1 MKNNKYYVHPIL
13 VRRQPT
19 EAFKNK
25 KKLIPVL
32 LISLVIFLSACSK
45 NSENRIIR
53 VGIYQNE
60 PKIFWDQ
67 NGKPSGFFI
76 ELLEK
81 IAANENWKLEYSACD
96 WEECLLLLQQGE
108 IDLMPDVAY
117 SLERDDLFDFHK
129 IPATESW
136 SRVYT
141 GPDSKITRI
150 DQLDGRKISVL
161 NGSIQQAD
169 LKKMQEAY
177 GFVLEIVPAN
187 STKEIFE
194 LIQKGN
200 ADAGI
205 TNYFFGD
212 YFYQDYGLAKTDIIL
227 NASTLFYATTQGK
240 NQDLLDAI
248 DRNLGQWQEDS
259 RSPYYRILNRW
270 LNPGGPGQWLIIA
283 AWVAGV
289 GIILSVIASFWILSL
304 RKQVRE
310 RTKHLLE
317 ANRII
322 SESEGRYKLISSIT
336 SDYMFSSKVDEDGS
350 IIEDWVAGAFE
361 SITGYTFEEYVQRG
375 GWRSCLYP
383 DDQKKDQLDMQKLHQ
398 NQSIESELRLV
409 KKSGEIVWIK
419 IYAQPIWDEKDNKL
433 LGINGAAKDITE
445 QKHAEEII
453 EESER
458 RLSLILNTVSDVIF
472 LLAVESEKT
481 YRFVSINPAFTLMS
495 GLEKDQVLGKEI
507 GDVLPKSVKIN
518 LFKNNENAIKTNKTI
533 KWEEE
538 IEYRLGKRY
547 GEIAVTPF
555 WDNAGVCTYIVGS
568 IHDITENKLAEIS
581 IRKVNEE
588 LEQRVTDRTAE
599 LEHAKERAESADR
612 LKSAFLATMS
622 HELRTPLNSIIG
634 FTGMLLMKLAGP
646 LEEEQEKQLN
656 MVQDSARHLLDLIND
671 VLDIS
676 KIEAGQFELSKS
688 QFDMQESIL
697 NCVKRT
703 GPLANKKGLDLIT
716 QISPEIGMIINDQR
730 RLEQV
735 ILNLLSNA
743 IKFTEQGQ
751 VTIKSFMEN
760 GYIFTSIED
769 TGIGIKDENFNVLFQ
784 PFRQLDTGITRKH
797 EGTGLGLSICK
808 RVIEAMGGKIQVTS
822 EWGKGSVFTFSI
834 PMSEDQQ

>member
-1 MKNNKYYVHPIL
+1 MKNHIYSD
-13 VRRQPT
+13 RRRIITRYSRRSFGKQ
-19 EAFKNK
+19 N
-25 KKLIPVL
+25 KLIPFL
-32 LISLVIFLSACSK
+32 LFFLVVFLSACSGK
-45 NSENRIIR
+45 IESRIVR
-53 VGIYQNE
+53 VGVYQNE

-67 NGKPSGFFI
+67 NDNPNGFFV

-81 IAANENWKLEYSACD
+81 IASNENWEIEYTPCE
-96 WEECLLLLQQGE
+96 WEECLNLLQLGK

-117 SLERDDLFDFHK
+117 TLERDNLFDFHN

-141 GPDSKITRI
+141 ATNSKITRI
-150 DQLDGRKISVL
+150 DQLDGKKIAVL
-161 NGSIQQAD
+161 NGSIQQTD
-169 LKKMQEAY
+169 LENMQGSL
-177 GFVLEIVPAN
+177 GFVLEIIPAN

-194 LIQKGN
+194 LIQNGS

-212 YFYQDYGLAKTDIIL
+212 YFYQDYGLVKTDIIL
-227 NASTLFYATTQGK
+227 NATTLFFATAQNQ

-248 DRNLGQWQEDS
+248 DKNLSEWQEDPK
-259 RSPYYRILNRW
+259 SPYYRILNRW
-270 LNPGGPGQWLIIA
+270 LNPSSSNQWLIIV
-283 AWVAGV
+283 AWIAGI
-289 GIILSVIASFWILSL
+289 GAIILVIAFFWILSL
-304 RKQVRE
+304 RKQVQD

-322 SESEGRYKLISSIT
+322 SESEERYKLISSIT
-336 SDYMFSSKVDEDGS
+336 SDYMFSSTVDEDGTITES
-350 IIEDWVAGAFE
+350 WVAGAFE
-361 SITGYTFEEYVQRG
+361 SITGYTFEEYVERG
-375 GWRSCLYP
+375 GWRSCLHP
-383 DDQKKDQLDMQKLHQ
+383 DDQRKDKMDMEKLHQ
-398 NQSIESELRLV
+398 NKSIVSELRLV
-409 KKSGEIVWIK
+409 KKNGEIVWIR
-419 IYAQPIWDEKDNKL
+419 IYAQPIWDERRNSL
-433 LGINGAAKDITE
+433 IGINGAAQDITE

-472 LLAVESEKT
+472 LLAVEPGNI
-481 YRFVSINPAFTLMS
+481 YRFVSINPAFVLMS
-495 GLEKDQVLGKEI
+495 GLDKSEILGKEI
-507 GDVLPKSVKIN
+507 GVVLPESVQTKVVIN
-518 LFKNNENAIKTNKTI
+518 NKKAIKVNKTI

-538 IEYRLGKRY
+538 IEYPHGKRF

-555 WDNAGVCTYIVGS
+555 IDNSGVCTYIVGS
-568 IHDITENKLAEIS
+568 IHDITENKLAEIN
-581 IRKVNEE
+581 IRRINEE
-588 LEQRVTDRTAE
+588 LEQRVKDRTAE

-634 FTGMLLMKLAGP
+634 FTGMILMKLAGP

-676 KIEAGQFELSKS
+676 KIEAGQFELSIS
-688 QFDMQESIL
+688 QFNLQEAML
-697 NCVKRT
+697 NCIKRIT
-703 GPLANKKGLDLIT
+703 PLADKKGIELVT
-716 QISPEIGMIINDQR
+716 HISPEIGIIKNDQR

-751 VTIKSFMEN
+751 VIIRSSLEN
-760 GYIFTSIED
+760 GFILTSIED
-769 TGIGIKDENFNVLFQ
+769 TGIGIKEEHINVLFQ

-808 RVIEAMGGKIQVTS
+808 RVIEAMGGKIWVTS

-834 PMSEDQQ
+834 PVKEES